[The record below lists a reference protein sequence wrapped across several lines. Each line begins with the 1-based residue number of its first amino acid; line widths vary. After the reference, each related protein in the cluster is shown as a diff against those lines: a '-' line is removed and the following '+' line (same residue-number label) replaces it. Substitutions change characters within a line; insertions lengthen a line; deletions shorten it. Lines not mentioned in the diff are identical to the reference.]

1 MKERRKWIPIKQC
14 MDGKTMGVGEIN
26 LELGD
31 VKGKGLRQNPD
42 EHKQE
47 EQEKDQGD

>member
-1 MKERRKWIPIKQC
+1 MTI
-14 MDGKTMGVGEIN
+14 KTMGVGEIN

-42 EHKQE
+42 EHKRE
-47 EQEKDQGD
+47 DKEEKDQGD